1 MRTRELSNQYNG
13 QRIFC
18 VVRPKTTSTLLS
30 NLRNENEKQNLMIP
44 VSEDGF
50 ISLFP
55 SLKDARDNAGSL
67 GVPAAVNGEQLK
79 EIAERHGLKVRDF

>member
-1 MRTRELSNQYNG
+1 MKN
-13 QRIFC
+13 
-18 VVRPKTTSTLLS
+18 KTYYIAY
-30 NLRNENEKQNLMIP
+30 RDADKEMIP